1 MQTELVTLI
10 HQAVGGDVL
19 SNSGGGFI
27 QVMAKSNP
35 AINRDIPAAFEAYS
49 LLEHLAERF
58 PTSECWPQSGASV
71 PSRGVHRDTARVL
84 GCLDVGAGELPFVA
98 HWLSNNVLSEKAK
111 ALPGRLVMAFT
122 IETHDGQEHLLP
134 EWWAA
139 YFVDGDAKHCI
150 PLLTLP
156 SITDDPRF
164 ADWVNVALHRMAHFD
179 LPVEAAQKATEA
191 ETREGKPH

>member
-1 MQTELVTLI
+1 MSTDLVTLI

-19 SNSGGGFI
+19 TNSGGGFI

-58 PTSECWPQSGASV
+58 APCGVWNPTPGHV
-71 PSRGVHRDTARVL
+71 PAPGVHRGEARVL
-84 GCLDVGAGELPFVA
+84 GAMNVGAGELPFIA
-98 HWLSNNVLSEKAK
+98 HWLSNSVLSEKAK
-111 ALPGRLVMAFT
+111 ALPGRLVFAFT
-122 IETHDGQEHLLP
+122 IETHDGCEHLLP

-139 YFVDGDAKHCI
+139 YFVDGDARHCI

-164 ADWVNVALHRMAHFD
+164 SDWVNVALHRMAHFD
-179 LPVEAAQKATEA
+179 LPVAAAQQAAEAATQ
-191 ETREGKPH
+191 EGKPH